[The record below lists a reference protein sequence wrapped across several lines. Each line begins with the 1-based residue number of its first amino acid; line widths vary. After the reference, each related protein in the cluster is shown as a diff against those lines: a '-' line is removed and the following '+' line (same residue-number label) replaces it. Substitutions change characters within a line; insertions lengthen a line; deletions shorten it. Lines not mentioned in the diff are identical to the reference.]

1 MKLKVIVGDK
11 EVSTTIKETST
22 ENLEK
27 FITTVVKQCKDE
39 HNTGTK

>member
-1 MKLKVIVGDK
+1 MRLKVTVGDK

-27 FITTVVKQCKDE
+27 FITTIVKKCKNGE
-39 HNTGTK
+39 SNKR